1 MRGLD
6 WGSSQAVQSGRQP
19 QEDLMAS
26 TSQFAAVSS
35 SVSAEEAP
43 ELTGPVVIAVDVE
56 DEE

>member
-1 MRGLD
+1 
-6 WGSSQAVQSGRQP
+6 
-19 QEDLMAS
+19 MAS